1 MLPLDHNQPIRSV
14 SEVTSEAR
22 VLIEEAYPLIQIEG
36 EISNFRQPTSGHWYF
51 SLKDDRSQLRCAMF
65 VNRNRSIRQPI
76 SDGMHVVIRA
86 KLTLYETRGDFQAL
100 VEYIE
105 PAGEGALRAAFERLK
120 MKLSDEGLFNSALK
134 KPLPTMPRRIVVI
147 SSSTGAAFQDIVS
160 VIERR
165 YPIVNLI
172 LIPTAVQGVEAE
184 YEILKALNQV
194 DTLHPVPDVVVLARG
209 GGSIED
215 LWAFNL
221 ETVARGIAAS
231 RIPIVSAIGHETDY
245 TISDFVA
252 DHRAATPSAAS
263 ELITPSALELAASLS
278 RSRNSLQMFI
288 ESRVLRGREAL
299 SANSNRLIHPGRA
312 IKIKTERIKE
322 LHQRM
327 SQRASGALVKAEVSL
342 DHVNELFRKAN
353 PLAAVDARSSAIN
366 NLLTSI
372 QRAVQLKVAS
382 SHNYLKSLVRALNAV
397 SPLDTLER
405 GYGIVALPDGSQWG
419 QPISTIDQV
428 NPGETIVAH
437 ITDGTIEAEVIHTHE
452 RPESDL

>member
-1 MLPLDHNQPIRSV
+1 MLPLDHNQPVRSV

-22 VLIEEAYPLIQIEG
+22 LLLEEAYPLIQIEG
-36 EISNFRQPTSGHWYF
+36 EVSNFRQPSSGHWYF

-76 SDGMHVVIRA
+76 LDGMHVVIRA
-86 KLTLYETRGDFQAL
+86 KLTLYEARGDFQAI
-100 VEYIE
+100 VEHIE

-120 MKLSDEGLFNSALK
+120 IKLSNEGLFDSARK
-134 KPLPTMPRRIVVI
+134 KPMPIMPRRIAVI
-147 SSSTGAAFQDIVS
+147 SSLTGAAFQDIVS
-160 VIERR
+160 VIKRR
-165 YPIVNLI
+165 YPVVNLI

-184 YEILKALNQV
+184 REILAALQRV
-194 DTLHPVPDVVVLARG
+194 GTLFPVPDVIVLARG

-221 ETVARGIAAS
+221 ESVARGIAAS
-231 RIPIVSAIGHETDY
+231 PIPIVSAIGHETDY

-252 DHRAATPSAAS
+252 DQRAATPSAAS
-263 ELITPSALELAASLS
+263 ELVTPSAIELMASMN
-278 RSRNSLQMFI
+278 RSRNSLKLLV
-288 ESRVLRGREAL
+288 ESRVIQSRGGLLA
-299 SANSNRLIHPGRA
+299 SANRLIHPGSI
-312 IKIKTERIKE
+312 IKIKSERVDE

-327 SQRASGALVKAEVSL
+327 LKRTTEALAKAEISL
-342 DHVNELFRKAN
+342 QHTTQLFRKTN
-353 PLAAVDARSSAIN
+353 PLTAVGARLNTIN
-366 NLLTSI
+366 NLLADI
-372 QRAVQLKVAS
+372 QRAIQLKVTS
-382 SHNYLKSLVRALNAV
+382 VHTHLKSLVRALNAV

-428 NPGETIVAH
+428 DSGETIIAHVA
-437 ITDGTIEAEVIHTHE
+437 DGAIEAEVFCTHE